1 MSDGTQ
7 GADVNNLN
15 TGRRFTLDP
24 AMTYGQ
30 MRQALAKQKNA
41 PIVFSMS
48 GEELGECGTTCGVYD
63 ECLQAIAINRDM
75 TYVQKRCTLVHELFH
90 WLHGHEGC
98 DGLYGSKHERLVRRE
113 TAIFL
118 INPVECAIAETA
130 YEGDEFNMSAD
141 LDVTVQVLEDYRRML
156 RDGGSPI
163 RPAPSRMGCGG
174 LPDRVSL

>member
-1 MSDGTQ
+1 MSGDIQ

-30 MRQALAKQKNA
+30 MRQALARQKDT

-48 GEELGECGTTCGVYD
+48 GSELEKTCGKVCGVYD
-63 ECLQAIAINRDM
+63 EYLQTITINRDM

-98 DGLYGSKHERLVRRE
+98 DGLYDGKHERLVRRE
-113 TAIFL
+113 TAVFL
-118 INPVECAIAETA
+118 INPVECAIAEAA
-130 YEGDEFNMSAD
+130 YDADEFNMSAD
-141 LDVTVQVLEDYRRML
+141 LDVTVQVLEDYRRIL
-156 RDGGSPI
+156 RDNNSPMLSTF
-163 RPAPSRMGCGG
+163 PARSK
-174 LPDRVSL
+174 SYS